1 MESLLNPEQEISPY
15 DSPRSGEIAMEAEN
29 VFSQSGG
36 NGENIGDDLIIDNP
50 DPWTG

>member
-1 MESLLNPEQEISPY
+1 MTTVTDP
-15 DSPRSGEIAMEAEN
+15 DSVNNNYERPRSGEIAIEAEN

-36 NGENIGDDLIIDNP
+36 NGENIGDDPIIDNP